1 MEYYN
6 SHVIKYCQQ
15 SILFDS
21 VERMVVH
28 TGKPF
33 ANMMHDGS
41 RPFAVCQKLG
51 DGRAR
56 CIGRYDGFGRAKA
69 ALKYLK

>member
-1 MEYYN
+1 MN
-6 SHVIKYCQQ
+6 LVKVGVI
-15 SILFDS
+15 FDS
-21 VERMVVH
+21 GERLVIH

-33 ANMMHDGS
+33 ANLMHDSS
-41 RPFAVCQKLG
+41 RPYVVCVKIG
-51 DGRAR
+51 NGRVS